1 MVTIS
6 KVSFYVETQ
15 RSGVSGQKA
24 SSGHPRAKLRPQTMG
39 GGARGTAAPH
49 GPGPT
54 PRRAQRP
61 TCLAPQA
68 SGFCHTLFFFFFCKF
83 WTMYLGDLLI

>member
-61 TCLAPQA
+61 TCLARRHLDFATP
-68 SGFCHTLFFFFFCKF
+68 FFFF
-83 WTMYLGDLLI
+83 L